1 MSLIPV
7 FDIGVWNAWIPTT
20 LLLLFVMLSGLLPK
34 DIGKRIAPNK
44 EEGNTRRIMMIVFF
58 TMIIYSI
65 FLPLKL
71 GTVWFCT
78 GLAVYIL
85 GFIISIA
92 ALFSIAA
99 TKPGEP
105 FTTGMYRY
113 SRHPIALGTL
123 LPFIG
128 AGIATASW
136 LFLLLSAIL
145 MVISHFLA
153 MNEESATTKKFGDA
167 YKEYIARTPRW
178 LGIPKSQPVAKGK

>member
-1 MSLIPV
+1 MSLVPA
-7 FDIGVWNAWIPTT
+7 FDIGVWNAWILTT
-20 LLLLFVMLSGLLPK
+20 LLFLFIMLSGLLPK
-34 DIGKRIAPNK
+34 DIGKRIAPAK
-44 EEGNTRRIMMIVFF
+44 ETKKINNVMMIVFF

-71 GTVWFCT
+71 GTVWFYV
-78 GLAVYIL
+78 GLAVYII
-85 GFIISIA
+85 GFIISSA
-92 ALFSIAA
+92 ALLSIAA

-123 LPFIG
+123 LPMIG
-128 AGIATASW
+128 AGIASASW
-136 LFLLLSAIL
+136 LFLLLSVIL

-153 MNEESATTKKFGDA
+153 ITEESATTKKFGDT

-178 LGIPKSQPVAKGK
+178 IGLPKSGKA

>member
-1 MSLIPV
+1 MSLVPA
-7 FDIGVWNAWIPTT
+7 FDIGVWNAWILTT
-20 LLLLFVMLSGLLPK
+20 LLFIFIMLSALLPK
-34 DIGKRIAPNK
+34 DIGKRITPARETKKIN
-44 EEGNTRRIMMIVFF
+44 NVMMIVFF

-71 GTVWFCT
+71 GTAWFYM

-85 GFIISIA
+85 GFIISSA

-123 LPFIG
+123 LPMIG
-128 AGIATASW
+128 AGIASASW
-136 LFLLLSAIL
+136 LFLLLSVIM
-145 MVISHFLA
+145 MVIYHFLA
-153 MNEESATTKKFGDA
+153 VTEERATAKKFGDT

-178 LGIPKSQPVAKGK
+178 IGLPKSKKA

>member
-1 MSLIPV
+1 MTLIPAFEV
-7 FDIGVWNAWIPTT
+7 GLWNAWILTT
-20 LLLLFVMLSGLLPK
+20 FLFLFIMLSGLLPK
-34 DIGKRIAPNK
+34 DIGKRITPNK
-44 EEGNTRRIMMIVFF
+44 GDNKNRRVMLVVFF

-71 GTVWFCT
+71 GTVWFYA
-78 GLAVYIL
+78 GLAVYVL

-92 ALFSIAA
+92 ALFSISA

-128 AGIATASW
+128 TSIAAASW
-136 LFLLLSAIL
+136 LLLLLSVIM

-153 MNEESATTKKFGDA
+153 MNEESATTNKFGAA
-167 YKEYIARTPRW
+167 YREYMERTPRW
-178 LGIPKSQPVAKGK
+178 IGIPKS